1 MVLLISLKQVCCI
14 QMLTQVNEKM
24 VPNKQTFFIK
34 CEKFFSKISKIQM
47 WLLIFKFQRQQ
58 RQQLKLDFMDAD
70 IKFVKCNYSGN

>member
-1 MVLLISLKQVCCI
+1 MVLLINLKQVCCI

-24 VPNKQTFFIK
+24 VPNNQTFFIK

-47 WLLIFKFQRQQ
+47 WLLIFKFQRQ